1 MTFSRSFPT
10 GLHNLASRASTEMAS
25 NRPGT
30 VKSAVRA
37 LIETRLGGNLRFWAS
52 WRDATRENKFVREIA
67 NKLSASILK
76 PTELRSQIR
85 KPHADTLFIL
95 GSGASVEDLD
105 PENFR
110 EINSQVSVGINAWP
124 LHHFVPDFYAFEPVP
139 EDDSDHYRTMSLLAR
154 PDILAKQPH
163 VLFLKPRTQIEVDQ
177 FFQIPVKLRS
187 RTLLYGRFQPSTRA
201 LRNLSSDLGRLI
213 GKLEATNFPVVPDSG
228 ASIVRMAALGILMGF
243 KRIVF
248 VGVDLNNTHY
258 FWERNPAHL
267 ARNGIE
273 GFSSGQTRDT
283 HETMERIKRPFIV
296 TEMIQALATPGKARG
311 TEILVASKNSELAT
325 IVGVY
330 RFEERAVQPKI

>member
-1 MTFSRSFPT
+1 M
-10 GLHNLASRASTEMAS
+10 
-25 NRPGT
+25 

-37 LIETRLGGNLRFWAS
+37 LIETRVGVGLRFWAS
-52 WRDATRENKFVREIA
+52 WRDATRENRFVREVA
-67 NKLSASILK
+67 MRLNASILE
-76 PTELRSQIR
+76 PLELRSRIG

-95 GSGASVEDLD
+95 GSGASVEDLG

-124 LHHFVPDFYAFEPVP
+124 LHHFVPDLYAFEPVP
-139 EDDSDHYRTMSLLAR
+139 EGDSDHYRTMSLLAR
-154 PDILAKQPH
+154 PDILTKEPRI
-163 VLFLKPRTQIEVDQ
+163 LFLKPRTKIEVDQ
-177 FFQIPVKLRS
+177 FFQIPVPLRS
-187 RTLLYGRFQPSTRA
+187 RTYLYGRFQPSTRV
-201 LRNLSSDLGRLI
+201 LRNLAADLGRLI
-213 GKLEATNFPVVPDSG
+213 GKLESTNFSVVPDSG

-248 VGVDLNNTHY
+248 VGVDLNNTDY

-296 TEMIQALATPGKARG
+296 TEMIQALATLGKSRG
-311 TEILVASKNSELAT
+311 VEILVASKKSELT
-325 IVGVY
+325 TVVGVY
-330 RFEERAVQPKI
+330 LFIERAVQPKK